1 MASKETMRSP
11 LDEKLPSPAQAAG
24 AGVPP
29 RQVPSS
35 LVHEYRPKSAEYCVC
50 VFVINENGKLL
61 KQLGK
66 MRPHVSLADVVIAD
80 GGSTDGSTT
89 LEVLEPLGVNTLLVK
104 TGPGK
109 LGAQMRMA
117 FGWALDR
124 GYKGVV
130 CIDGNGKDG
139 PEAIPEFIAKLE
151 AGYDHIQGSRF
162 IPGGISEHLPRSR
175 WFGLKFIHAPLIS
188 LTSGFRYTD
197 TTNGFRGYSRK
208 LLEDSRVAVFR
219 DALIGYELHWYLAIR
234 AAKLGFR
241 VCETPVARR
250 YPSYG
255 PIPTKISPVK
265 GNLKMIQCLL
275 ATCLGH
281 YDPS

>member
-1 MASKETMRSP
+1 MNVQTTDS
-11 LDEKLPSPAQAAG
+11 Q
-24 AGVPP
+24 P

-35 LVHEYRPKSAEYCVC
+35 EVHEYRPKGAEYCVC

-61 KQLGK
+61 KQLDK
-66 MRPHVSLADVVIAD
+66 MRPHLTLADLVIAD

-89 LEVLEPLGVNTLLVK
+89 REVLEPRGVNTLLVK

-117 FGWALDR
+117 FGWAMDR

-139 PEAIPEFIAKLE
+139 PEAIPAFIEKLE

-162 IPGGISEHLPRSR
+162 IPGGISENLPLSR
-175 WFGLKFIHAPLIS
+175 WFGLKFIHAPMIS
-188 LTSGFRYTD
+188 LASGFRYTD

-208 LLEDSRVAVFR
+208 LLEDARVAVFR
-219 DALIGYELHWYLAIR
+219 DVLSGYELHWYLAIQ
-234 AAKLGFR
+234 AARRGFR
-241 VCETPVARR
+241 VCEAPVARR
-250 YPSYG
+250 YPSHG